1 MHGAAQI
8 VDIRGSDLRNSNAGR
23 QLYHL
28 FTRHQLAYYR
38 RFKVLNLSSYDLNR
52 WKNLVYYT
60 EVVNTY
66 DIRDGH
72 LDFEIAWLEL
82 MKIMTALIELRIGLG
97 HNDDNPERRAKGAE
111 IREMLKNW
119 KITLSQQFQPIE
131 MPEEVKP
138 LESYIPTG
146 LKPIFYRSLNAAIA
160 MGKIFTYAVD
170 INSALFDNRTL
181 VNS

>member
-1 MHGAAQI
+1 MRGAAQI
-8 VDIRGSDLRNSNAGR
+8 VDVRGSDLRNSNAGR

-38 RFKVLNLSSYDLNR
+38 RFKVLNVSSYDLNR

-60 EVVNTY
+60 EAVNLD

-72 LDFEIAWLEL
+72 LDFEIAWVEL
-82 MKIMTALIELRIGLG
+82 MKIMSALVELRIGLG
-97 HNDDNPERRAKGAE
+97 QNDDNPEHRAKGTE

-119 KITLSQQFQPIE
+119 KNTLPQQFQPIE

-146 LKPIFYRSLNAAIA
+146 MKPIFYRSLNAAIA
-160 MGKIFTYAVD
+160 MGKIFTYAID
-170 INSALFDNRTL
+170 ISALFDNRSL